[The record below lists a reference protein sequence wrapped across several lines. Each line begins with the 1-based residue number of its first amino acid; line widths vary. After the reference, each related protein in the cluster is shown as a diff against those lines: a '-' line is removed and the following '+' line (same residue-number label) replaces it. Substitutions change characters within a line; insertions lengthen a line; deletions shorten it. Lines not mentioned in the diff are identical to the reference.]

1 MSHPDDLRAGSSS
14 ASDGSAPDTLDL
26 GARYPVSLSIFSG
39 PLDLL
44 LQLIERHELEISAV
58 SLVAVTDQYLRTLET
73 LEVVDP
79 GALADF
85 LAVASRLLLIK
96 SRALLP
102 QPRQMEE
109 GEEEDEESADAL
121 VRRLLEYRQFKE
133 VASALRDREEE
144 GFRAYVR
151 IAEQPALE
159 RRLDDSGLHVDQLY
173 LAFKRVLDRIPAD
186 APLPRVRT
194 YTVTVAEQIA
204 YVRERLKAA
213 LEVDGGE
220 PVRFTALL
228 SAQTSRLEV
237 IVTFLAILELI
248 KQQELTATQDETFG
262 EILLFAGEQD

>member
-1 MSHPDDLRAGSSS
+1 MSD
-14 ASDGSAPDTLDL
+14 ASEAPDPGDPAADAVDL
-26 GARYPVSLSIFSG
+26 GASYPVSLSVFTG

-73 LEVVDP
+73 LDVVDP

-102 QPRQMEE
+102 QPRQIDE

-121 VRRLLEYRQFKE
+121 VRRLLEYRQFKD
-133 VASALRDREEE
+133 VAGALRSREEE
-144 GFRAYVR
+144 GLRAYVR
-151 IAEQPALE
+151 IADQPALE
-159 RRLDDSGLHVDQLY
+159 RRLDYSGLHVDQLY
-173 LAFKRVLDRIPAD
+173 RAFKRVLDRMPGNS
-186 APLPRVRT
+186 PLPRVRT
-194 YTVTVAEQIA
+194 YTVTVAEQIE
-204 YVRERLKAA
+204 YVRDRLKAA

-220 PVRFTALL
+220 PIRFTALL

-248 KQQELTATQDETFG
+248 KQQEITAVQDEAFG
-262 EILLFAGEQD
+262 EIMLVPGGGE